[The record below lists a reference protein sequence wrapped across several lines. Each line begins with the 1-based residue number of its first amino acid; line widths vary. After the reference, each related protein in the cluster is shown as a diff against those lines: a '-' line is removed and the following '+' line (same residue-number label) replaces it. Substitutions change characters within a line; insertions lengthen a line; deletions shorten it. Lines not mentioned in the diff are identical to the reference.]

1 MVRIKTHCG
10 SKRLRTVSQPTAA
23 LSPNIFQH
31 LPFEILEQIISF
43 LPIRQAKQQCI
54 LSSEFRS
61 STHISRRFLFGRV
74 FSKRRSRESI
84 VELVDHLFATHRGL
98 YIDAFQIYIDPVGI
112 ENFIQKWLEICR
124 EKRIQELELF
134 FVDSGFTLTAD
145 FLNQLFRLST
155 LKLVHCNL
163 ELPVNLLSLAN
174 LRNLIL
180 WFVPLKDENIH
191 TLISH
196 CRQLVTVDLLYCT
209 EVVCVEIYAREHKFL
224 KRVRVA
230 RCKNVEVFVVD
241 SATIECVHYRGHV
254 PTRIR
259 FFQTTKLNEAY
270 LNFVPAGSRGYFQA
284 SVLENLVSDI
294 PHVKI
299 LSASALVPE
308 IDDYTFDCGPYWE
321 FHQKSKME
329 KFDLCFDRLNYIK
342 LRGFKF
348 IAAELQLAK
357 ILLQKTT
364 HLDALVLVSQKN
376 CVANICTPYGR
387 KYDQLFHS
395 WKASPEAKIVTFE
408 HTDDPG
414 RSSSS
419 HSKEWLFSSD

>member
-1 MVRIKTHCG
+1 
-10 SKRLRTVSQPTAA
+10 
-23 LSPNIFQH
+23 
-31 LPFEILEQIISF
+31 
-43 LPIRQAKQQCI
+43 
-54 LSSEFRS
+54 
-61 STHISRRFLFGRV
+61 
-74 FSKRRSRESI
+74 
-84 VELVDHLFATHRGL
+84 
-98 YIDAFQIYIDPVGI
+98 
-112 ENFIQKWLEICR
+112 
-124 EKRIQELELF
+124 
-134 FVDSGFTLTAD
+134 
-145 FLNQLFRLST
+145 
-155 LKLVHCNL
+155 L

-308 IDDYTFDCGPYWE
+308 VYTFYV
-321 FHQKSKME
+321 
-329 KFDLCFDRLNYIK
+329 LNTVY
-342 LRGFKF
+342 
-348 IAAELQLAK
+348 
-357 ILLQKTT
+357 
-364 HLDALVLVSQKN
+364 
-376 CVANICTPYGR
+376 
-387 KYDQLFHS
+387 
-395 WKASPEAKIVTFE
+395 
-408 HTDDPG
+408 
-414 RSSSS
+414 
-419 HSKEWLFSSD
+419 

>member
-1 MVRIKTHCG
+1 M
-10 SKRLRTVSQPTAA
+10 
-23 LSPNIFQH
+23 
-31 LPFEILEQIISF
+31 
-43 LPIRQAKQQCI
+43 
-54 LSSEFRS
+54 
-61 STHISRRFLFGRV
+61 
-74 FSKRRSRESI
+74 
-84 VELVDHLFATHRGL
+84 DHLFATHRGL

-308 IDDYTFDCGPYWE
+308 SLTAKVRRGVFGEASYSFSNLIELHLIMEGGLFCNPYDILAFMKRCPLVEKLFIDIDDYTFDCGPYWE